1 MAFAKMTTT
10 MSDKSVR
17 YGYRYGGTQGIVVN
31 ATSSVYLNRR
41 GANFC
46 TFGSGYVAMCASDST
61 TIGGWAMGEKETTIN
76 QAVQMGGAGEELFV
90 VTDPT
95 AVFEIPADQS
105 AASVAASQI
114 GEACYI
120 AESGGTTTTYK
131 QKGKIGITGVA
142 AASALLFIRDV
153 DIENDSLFV
162 SINPAKFSVT

>member
-1 MAFAKMTTT
+1 MALAKMTTT
-10 MSDKSVR
+10 MTDKSVR
-17 YGYRYGGTQGIVVN
+17 YGYRYGGTQGMVVN

-46 TFGSGYVAMCASDST
+46 TFGSGYIAMCASNST

-76 QAVQMGGAGEELFV
+76 QAVQMGAQGEELFV

-95 AVFEIPADQS
+95 AVFEVPVDES
-105 AASVAASQI
+105 AASLAASCI
-114 GEACYI
+114 GEAAYV

-131 QKGKIGITGVA
+131 QKAKLGAAGVS

-153 DIENDSLFV
+153 DTTNKTAFV
-162 SINPAKFSVT
+162 SINPAKFSTS